1 MRTEFH
7 NVLGH
12 CIRSELMT
20 KFTHVLVDH
29 GKLEHTKATPKD
41 WENVLLLAVNE
52 TEGDIFKAWDNINPI
67 KSVIYFG
74 KAGYEFDDSVE

>member
-1 MRTEFH
+1 MKTEFH
-7 NVLGH
+7 NVLGY

-29 GKLEHTKATPKD
+29 GKLEHTKATPRD

-52 TEGDIFKAWDNINPI
+52 TEGDIFKAWSYDAN
-67 KSVIYFG
+67 KFTLYFG
-74 KAGYEFDDSVE
+74 EKGDEFNK